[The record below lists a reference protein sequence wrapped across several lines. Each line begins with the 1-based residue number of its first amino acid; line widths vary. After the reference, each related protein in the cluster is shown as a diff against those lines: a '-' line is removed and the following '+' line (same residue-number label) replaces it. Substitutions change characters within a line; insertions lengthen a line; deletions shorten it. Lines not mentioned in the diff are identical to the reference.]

1 MLRHHSCI
9 IAFAAMLVAL
19 SPAQAEDTV
28 QTLACQGT
36 ATFPTKENP
45 KVLPISTGIV
55 VNLTKRA
62 LEGLETVLSIPVAIT
77 SVNEATIAFQGSKRD
92 ETSERSIYGSI
103 DRVTGDLE
111 ATIMSSLLLVGIR
124 TSMNYALKCRPTQRM
139 F

>member
-1 MLRHHSCI
+1 MSGHGDL
-9 IAFAAMLVAL
+9 
-19 SPAQAEDTV
+19 
-28 QTLACQGT
+28 
-36 ATFPTKENP
+36 PTKENP

-92 ETSERSIYGSI
+92 ETSERSIYG
-103 DRVTGDLE
+103 
-111 ATIMSSLLLVGIR
+111 
-124 TSMNYALKCRPTQRM
+124 RPTQRM